1 MAVSAPLSAPPLSIY
16 TNVLTRIT
24 LLLECVLSLYQLHPC
39 RHIYYIYILT
49 ITGTQTYI
57 YIFSPQ
63 LRVVLSFSFVE
74 PVSKDQVMTC
84 TSSPLIFTNNTAT
97 PPPPRLTHI
106 HIYTS
111 YYEHTYIYT
120 HHNFAAAPPPPR
132 LTPHAPAPWRRGGA
146 RTPSARPSQR

>member
-49 ITGTQTYI
+49 TTGTQTYI
-57 YIFSPQ
+57 YI
-63 LRVVLSFSFVE
+63 L
-74 PVSKDQVMTC
+74 TT
-84 TSSPLIFTNNTAT
+84 TSRGIIFFLCRTRQQRPGDDMHLISS
-97 PPPPRLTHI
+97 
-106 HIYTS
+106 HIYQQHGDSSSSQTHEHTYTYI
-111 YYEHTYIYT
+111 YYKHTYIYT